1 MNTGF
6 LLALFLGCLAST
18 AALAP
23 AVMRFAR
30 SIDAV
35 DRGGYRKVFKGEV
48 PLLGGL
54 AIAVPAILLA
64 LGVSI
69 AGHLIVRNWQ
79 WVWLNHREWFS
90 PLFSLAG
97 SRKECLTLALGG
109 AAILGLGLVD
119 DVKGLPA
126 RFKLLGQVVVALI
139 ICFSGFL
146 LKTVSI
152 PFVGPVDL
160 GVGIGGLL
168 TVLWIVGLINA
179 FNLIDGIDGLAAG
192 MGFIGAGALAALS
205 ILQENAFVMFAGVAL
220 TGGLLGFLPYNFPPA
235 KTFLGDTGSMFI
247 GYALST
253 VSLMGA
259 LKSETAVIVMAP
271 MLALS
276 FPVFETLVS
285 IVRRYIR
292 GVPVFAGDNLHT
304 HHRLLRKGYSEPRV
318 VLTLYGAG
326 VLLAVAGVMSAVIPE
341 DSGWSWCSYGLYV
354 GTLLYVAWLA
364 GYLRPTT
371 LKKVLERRHQNRKLQ
386 ALARYASLCLDV
398 RMHTKANLLLE
409 LCRNELGLLHI
420 DVRMRNGDWFLASP
434 GGADDNTKALPEQ
447 LLVKSADGQDIL
459 IRYEFLHSPGPETE
473 TRQDVSTCLARIFD
487 GMTTPRAV
495 RPKAIVSVSPDG
507 SLQANI
513 GER

>member
-18 AALAP
+18 AALVP

-35 DRGGYRKVFKGEV
+35 DRGGYRKVFKGEM

-64 LGVSI
+64 LVVSI
-69 AGHLIVRNWQ
+69 AGHFIVRNWQ
-79 WVWLNHREWFS
+79 WVWMNHRELFS

-97 SRKECLTLALGG
+97 SRKQCLTFALGG
-109 AAILGLGLVD
+109 AAILGLGLAD
-119 DVKGLPA
+119 DIKGLPA

-139 ICFSGFL
+139 VCFSGL
-146 LKTVSI
+146 LLQTVSI
-152 PFVGPVDL
+152 PFVGSIEL
-160 GVGIGGLL
+160 GVGIGGLV
-168 TVLWIVGLINA
+168 TAFWVIGLINA

-192 MGFIGAGALAALS
+192 MGFIGAAALAVLS
-205 ILQENAFVMFAGVAL
+205 ILQENTFVTFAGVAL

-235 KTFLGDTGSMFI
+235 KLFLGDTGSMFI
-247 GYALST
+247 GYALS
-253 VSLMGA
+253 VISLMGA
-259 LKSETAVIVMAP
+259 QKSETAVIVFAP

-285 IVRRYIR
+285 ILRRYIR
-292 GVPVFAGDNLHT
+292 GVPVFVGDNFHT

-318 VLTLYGAG
+318 VLTLYGTG
-326 VLLAVAGVMSAVIPE
+326 FLLSVAAVMSAVVPE
-341 DSGWSWCSYGLYV
+341 DSYWSWCPYTLYF
-354 GTLLYVAWLA
+354 GTLLCIAWVA

-371 LKKVLERRHQNRKLQ
+371 FKTVLERRYQNRKLQ

-398 RMHTKANLLLE
+398 RMHGKATLLLE

-434 GGADDNTKALPEQ
+434 GGPDDKTKALPEQ

-459 IRYEFLHSPGPETE
+459 ISYEFLHSPGPE

-487 GMTTPRAV
+487 GLTTPGAV
-495 RPKAIVSVSPDG
+495 RPKAIVNVSPDG
-507 SLQANI
+507 SLQANS

>member
-1 MNTGF
+1 MNAGV

-18 AALAP
+18 AALVP
-23 AVMRFAR
+23 VVMRFAR
-30 SIDAV
+30 SINAV
-35 DRGGYRKVFKGEV
+35 DRGGYRKLFKGEV

-54 AIAVPAILLA
+54 AIAVPVILLA
-64 LGVSI
+64 LVVSI
-69 AGHLIVRNWQ
+69 AGHFIVRNWQ
-79 WVWLNHREWFS
+79 WVWLNYREWFS

-97 SRKECLTLALGG
+97 IRKQCLTLALGG
-109 AAILGLGLVD
+109 AAILGLGVVD

-139 ICFSGFL
+139 VCFSGFL

-160 GVGIGGLL
+160 GVGIGGLV
-168 TVLWIVGLINA
+168 TVFWIVGLINA

-192 MGFIGAGALAALS
+192 MGFIGAAALAVLS
-205 ILQENAFVMFAGVAL
+205 ILQENASVTFAGVAL
-220 TGGLLGFLPYNFPPA
+220 AGCLLGFLPYNFPPA

-247 GYALST
+247 GYALSII
-253 VSLMGA
+253 SLMSA
-259 LKSETAVIVMAP
+259 QKTETAVIVLAP

-285 IVRRYIR
+285 ILRRYIR
-292 GVPVFAGDNLHT
+292 GVPVFVGDSFHT

-318 VLTLYGAG
+318 VLTLYGIG
-326 VLLAVAGVMSAVIPE
+326 VLIAVAAVMSAVIPE
-341 DSGWSWCSYGLYV
+341 DSGWSWCSYALYI

-371 LKKVLERRHQNRKLQ
+371 FKTLLERRYKNRKLQ

-409 LCRNELGLLHI
+409 LCRSELGLLHI

-459 IRYEFLHSPGPETE
+459 ISYEFLHSPGPE

-495 RPKAIVSVSPDG
+495 RSKAIVSVSPDG
-507 SLQANI
+507 SLQANS
-513 GER
+513 GEL